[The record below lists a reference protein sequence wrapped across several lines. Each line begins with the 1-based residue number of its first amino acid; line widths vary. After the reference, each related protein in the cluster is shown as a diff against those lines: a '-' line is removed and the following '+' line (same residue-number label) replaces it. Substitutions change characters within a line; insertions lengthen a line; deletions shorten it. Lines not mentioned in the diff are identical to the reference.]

1 MFECKSCLLRCLRA
15 ICHDVPSSMLTCAQR
30 PLWRKS
36 LNSNPHNLSRHASS
50 LSRRER
56 SSAVK
61 PENSIIKAVKS
72 WPVGAQPLP
81 DGITSAQAR
90 RLKLELPWLSGDRL
104 KLLKRT
110 KELLS
115 DGRHTDALELV
126 RLASKG
132 QPCTIAWNAILD
144 DILVKN
150 KVNAAF
156 KIYNEVWPS
165 DSPITVV
172 TNIMRCR

>member
-1 MFECKSCLLRCLRA
+1 MLECKSCLLRCLRA
-15 ICHDVPSSMLTCAQR
+15 ICHDLPLSTLTSAQR
-30 PLWRKS
+30 RLWRASFSSKS
-36 LNSNPHNLSRHASS
+36 HTLSRSASS
-50 LSRRER
+50 LSIRER
-56 SSAVK
+56 SSTVK

-72 WPVGAQPLP
+72 WPVGAQTLP

-90 RLKLELPWLSGDRL
+90 RLRLELPWLSGDRL

-110 KELLS
+110 KELLR
-115 DGRHTDALELV
+115 DKRHTEALELV

-144 DILVKN
+144 DMLVQN

-156 KIYNEVWPS
+156 KTYNEV
-165 DSPITVV
+165 
-172 TNIMRCR
+172 